1 MSFLSRAARNRTRSP
16 LHDRGRDCNDAGQAG
31 RYLTD
36 GVDLYRHV
44 GAISSGMGQMVGLE
58 NCRTLDVM
66 LLPIG
71 ELHTQR
77 LRPVIPSETG

>member
-1 MSFLSRAARNRTRSP
+1 MSFLSRAARSGTPSALP
-16 LHDRGRDCNDAGQAG
+16 DAGAGCHDADQPG

-36 GVDLYRHV
+36 GVNLYRHL

-58 NCRTLDVM
+58 NCRTLDVL

-71 ELHTQR
+71 ELHAR
-77 LRPVIPSETG
+77 PLRPVTPSRTG

>member
-1 MSFLSRAARNRTRSP
+1 MSFLSRAARSGTPSAPPDTGVR
-16 LHDRGRDCNDAGQAG
+16 CYDADQPG

-36 GVDLYRHV
+36 GINLYRHV
-44 GAISSGMGQMVGLE
+44 GAISKGKGQMVGLE

-71 ELHTQR
+71 ELYARR